1 VSGNQTE
8 FSIKLASLLVSV
20 PAGLSSGLHLYYL
33 PYFRTSQNAL
43 WPLLLHVFI
52 LTAGAL
58 ALSDSTQNPSVALA
72 LVLFLSPVLALLTRE
87 AVQLRWDYIC
97 QAYPAD
103 FKALTSPFQVELGT
117 RQLVAQV
124 LAGDKVSKEA
134 VISAFNLA
142 TNLLPS
148 QMLCVWEADFF
159 AFGLQDLRVAMLKVT
174 KMQRFPTDFEASYRA
189 FCLAQLLAQEQ
200 KRFEELEYLS
210 FWHAFE
216 EAKAL
221 DRRSC
226 HLLGAF
232 WSELSSSWPKYAVLS
247 GLARQISGSLRTCVR
262 KNKEALQNYRS
273 KQALTLL
280 GTLLKDIL
288 NDSRGNEYLARAN
301 ITRQSGE
308 NHFFSEDGAILIVSG
323 EQKRLGE
330 ILFVSEPAKNLLKL
344 NNQAELLGQ
353 SITVC
358 IPEPWAKQHLA
369 WLQRFLL
376 FATSHSVQH
385 STLHFCTAKGFLIET
400 VAQIKVSYLNGKAF
414 ILVAFAVREPGRE
427 VLLLEEGGVRGHT
440 EAVPWLLGRPA
451 GVYTGADLE
460 TLCPGLKLAA
470 AGEVAFYQIGL
481 RRLVVKQYLESYG
494 QAQVCCV
501 QVLTEEEAARL
512 ATQLHSHSQ
521 LELQP
526 SLSSVDLSPEPSF
539 KKVGFQTRLPV
550 TAKSASFADMEDP
563 ALTVKPG
570 VEVKTSINS
579 SVATSHAL
587 VSAYSKSDL
596 SRVKSASHRLEL
608 ALLALMAAVV
618 AVTGASCVLL
628 KSASSSLELSSDL
641 PLVLRRSFYSAKI
654 ASEVADFPSGD
665 LAETLQLYAE
675 VFARL
680 QESEQDWRG
689 PLKEYYT
696 EVQVPT
702 WDFWNNKCA
711 MHRRTLMDA
720 MQTYIDHGKSFKVQ
734 QKAVDLEYIRR
745 NGLGETFRALNETNA
760 LHVAANI
767 EALEAAERTVL
778 VLIWTGQG
786 AVICLFAVIVLP
798 CVLLIA
804 RVHAQAWRRLLA
816 LKRSTLLKL
825 RNDCHSRLEFQH
837 NREETA
843 NRPFEAQA
851 SERRVSAF
859 AYHWQGLACKT
870 GAYVLLASA
879 FLLCFWKLLCDP
891 VFHLLLV
898 RPRVVQLLEEQNTLL
913 QTVAYWS
920 QTALAGQEEVC
931 PHLYVSATAELN
943 QQITE
948 LRRNLEVTLAGF
960 PGANADF
967 LLDPQPT
974 SDLLT
979 LGIHLAIS
987 LLSLEPQCASQNDL
1001 LVLKRSI
1008 ATVQSSLQ
1016 QGAAQ
1021 YLKATRALGE
1031 ERVALALTVSVL
1043 FACWSVGLLL
1053 AYYVPVVHR
1062 FRKQVSEV
1070 WKLYRIV
1077 PLSELAAA
1085 S

>member
-1 VSGNQTE
+1 MSGNQTE
-8 FSIKLASLLVSV
+8 FSLQLTSLLVSS
-20 PAGLSSGLHLYYL
+20 PACLSSGLYLYYL
-33 PYFRTSQNAL
+33 PYFRTFQNAL
-43 WPLLLHVFI
+43 WPLLLHIFV

-58 ALSDSTQNPSVALA
+58 ALSHSTENPSVALA

-87 AVQLRWDYIC
+87 VVQLRWEYIC
-97 QAYPAD
+97 STYPTD
-103 FKALTSPFQVELGT
+103 FTALSSPFQVELGT

-124 LAGDKVSKEA
+124 LAGDKASKEV
-134 VISAFNLA
+134 VISAFNTA
-142 TNLLPS
+142 TDLLPS
-148 QMLCVWEADFF
+148 QLLCIWEADFF

-174 KMQRFPTDFEASYRA
+174 KTQRFPTDFEANYRA
-189 FCLAQLLAQEQ
+189 FCLAQLLTQQQ

-247 GLARQISGSLRTCVR
+247 RLAGEIAGCLRTCVR

-301 ITRQSGE
+301 LIRKNGE
-308 NHFFSEDGAILIVSG
+308 SHFFSEDGAILVVSG
-323 EQKRLGE
+323 DPKRLGE
-330 ILFVSEPAKNLLKL
+330 VLFVSESAKDLLKL
-344 NNQAELLGQ
+344 RTQTELLGQ

-358 IPEPWAKQHLA
+358 IPEPWAKQHLV

-376 FATSHSVQH
+376 FATSNSVPHS
-385 STLHFCTAKGFLIET
+385 SLHLCTAKGFLIDT
-400 VAQIKVSYLNGKAF
+400 VAQVKVSYLHGKAF
-414 ILVAFAVREPGRE
+414 ILVAFAVREPSRE
-427 VLLLEEGGVRGHT
+427 VMLLEGLRVRGHT
-440 EAVPWLLGRPA
+440 ERLPILLGRPA
-451 GVYTGADLE
+451 GVYIGVDLE
-460 TLCPGLKLAA
+460 TLCPGLKLPA
-470 AGEVAFYQIGL
+470 AGELAFYQTGL
-481 RRLVVKQYLESYG
+481 RRLVLKQHLESYG
-494 QAQVCCV
+494 QVQVHCV
-501 QVLTEEEAARL
+501 QVLTEEEAACL
-512 ATQLHSHSQ
+512 TTQSHSQ

-526 SLSSVDLSPEPSF
+526 SLSSVDLSPEPLF
-539 KKVGFQTRLPV
+539 KKVGFQMRLPV
-550 TAKSASFADMEDP
+550 SAKSASFADMEDP

-570 VEVKTSINS
+570 LEVKTSINS

-608 ALLALMAAVV
+608 ALLALMTAVV

-628 KSASSSLELSSDL
+628 KDASSSLYLPNDL
-641 PLVLRRSFYSAKI
+641 PLVLRRSLYSAKI
-654 ASEVADFPSGD
+654 ATEVADFPNTE
-665 LAETLQLYAE
+665 LAETLQLYAG
-675 VFARL
+675 VFAKL
-680 QESEQDWRG
+680 QESKQDWKG
-689 PLKEYYT
+689 PLREYYT
-696 EVQVPT
+696 QAKVPT
-702 WDFWNNKCA
+702 WDFWNNTCV

-720 MQTYIDHGKSFKVQ
+720 MQTYIDHGKSFNIQ

-745 NGLGETFRALNETNA
+745 NGLGETFLALSETNA
-760 LHVAANI
+760 LHIAANI
-767 EALEAAERTVL
+767 EALEDAEKAVHA
-778 VLIWTGQG
+778 LIWTGQG
-786 AVICLFAVIVLP
+786 AVICLFAAIVLP

-825 RNDCHSRLEFQH
+825 RNDCHSRLEFHH

-843 NRPFEAQA
+843 SRPFEAQM
-851 SERRVSAF
+851 SERRVAAF
-859 AYHWQGLACKT
+859 AYHWQALACKT
-870 GAYVLLASA
+870 GAYVLCASA
-879 FLLCFWKLLCDP
+879 FLFCFWKLICDP
-891 VFHLLLV
+891 IFHLLEV
-898 RPRVVQLLEEQNTLL
+898 SPQVVQLLEEENALL
-913 QTVAYWS
+913 QTVVYWS
-920 QTALAGQEEVC
+920 QTALVGQEEVC
-931 PHLYVSATAELN
+931 PHLFVSAAAELYK
-943 QQITE
+943 QVTV
-948 LRRNLEVTLAGF
+948 LRSNLEVMLVGF
-960 PGANADF
+960 PGSNTDF

-979 LGIHLAIS
+979 LGIHLAVS

-1001 LVLKRSI
+1001 LVLKRNI
-1008 ATVQSSLQ
+1008 ATVQSSMQ
-1016 QGAAQ
+1016 QATAQ
-1021 YLKATRALGE
+1021 YIEVTRALGE

-1043 FACWSVGLLL
+1043 FACWSLGLLL
-1053 AYYVPVVHR
+1053 AYYVPVIHR